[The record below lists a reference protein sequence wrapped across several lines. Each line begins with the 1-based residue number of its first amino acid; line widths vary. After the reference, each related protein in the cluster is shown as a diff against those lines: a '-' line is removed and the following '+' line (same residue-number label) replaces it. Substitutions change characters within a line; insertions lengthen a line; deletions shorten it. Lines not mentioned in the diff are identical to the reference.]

1 MLYFPRSVCK
11 KELTFIHSLAQIL
24 SQGLIFNLIALHVK
38 ITPNVKEQTAA
49 VGPGEEKTSDAKSP
63 TVQSGEN
70 QSDDIGKR
78 NFDCHLL

>member
-1 MLYFPRSVCK
+1 MCP
-11 KELTFIHSLAQIL
+11 SLAQII
-24 SQGLIFNLIALHVK
+24 SQGLILFNLIALHVK

-63 TVQSGEN
+63 TVQSGEK

-78 NFDCHLL
+78 HFDCHLL